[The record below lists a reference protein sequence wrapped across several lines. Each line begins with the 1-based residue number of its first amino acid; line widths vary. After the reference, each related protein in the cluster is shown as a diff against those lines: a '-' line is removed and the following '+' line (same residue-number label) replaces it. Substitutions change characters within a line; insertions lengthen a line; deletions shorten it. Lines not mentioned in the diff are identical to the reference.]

1 MIAVE
6 DRRVLKRLM
15 ERAISRGFRISK
27 SRHCGM
33 SSNHRYQ
40 LTDWNY
46 RTVLFGTQANVS
58 LADIEKFLSCR

>member
-27 SRHCGM
+27 SRHFGT
-33 SSNHRYQ
+33 SSRHRYQ
-40 LTDWNY
+40 LTDWNHK
-46 RTVLFGTQANVS
+46 TVLFGTQADVS
-58 LADIEKFLSCR
+58 LADIEKFLGCR